1 MAAIVR
7 TGIFYDGSFFARV
20 SDHYRYQHD
29 RAARISIGG
38 FHELVR
44 HEVASNEKVDPTA
57 CRLVEAH
64 YFRGRFP
71 AEEAERHDALLR
83 ERRFEDVLIR
93 AGITP
98 HFLLMPTARAGNDG
112 AATPP
117 VREKGTDVWLALE
130 AYEIALRRGLDVVV
144 LVTGDSD
151 FLQLVRKLTAIGT
164 RTLLTAWDLERSR
177 TRTAQVLIDAV
188 TYPVMMSDLIDAR
201 DRRND
206 PMIDNLFMSPSSGD
220 QPSEAEAPRVVEP
233 VGVREARVAAR
244 APEAVSAEPLKPS
257 EVASG
262 VINNVIYDKGF
273 GFIRPDWGGENLFFH
288 ANDVEGCEF
297 AELHIQDPV
306 RFVVASNPRDGRPQA
321 VRVSPRWP
329 SGNV

>member
-7 TGIFYDGSFFARV
+7 TGIFYDGSFFAHV
-20 SDHYRYQHD
+20 SDHYRYQHE

-38 FHELVR
+38 FHEFVR
-44 HEVASNEKVDPTA
+44 HEVAANEQVDPRL
-57 CRLVEAH
+57 CSLVEAH

-71 AEEAERHDALLR
+71 AENAERHDALLR
-83 ERRFEDVLIR
+83 ERKFEDVLIR

-98 HFLLMPTARAGNDG
+98 HFLLMPTVRAQDEGTD
-112 AATPP
+112 APP

-130 AYEIALRRGLDVVV
+130 AYEIALRRELDVVV

-177 TRTAQVLIDAV
+177 TRTAQVLIDAA

-206 PMIDNLFMSPSSGD
+206 PIIDNLFMSPSPGDPSSGMETLSMAEREGPGGTRVRP
-220 QPSEAEAPRVVEP
+220 QVPEAPSGEP
-233 VGVREARVAAR
+233 VNPADVVI
-244 APEAVSAEPLKPS
+244 
-257 EVASG
+257 G

-273 GFIRPDWGGENLFFH
+273 GFIRPERGGENLFFH

-297 AELHIQDPV
+297 AELQAQDPV
-306 RFVVASNPRDGRPQA
+306 RFVVSSNPRDGRPHA
-321 VRVSPRWP
+321 TRVSPRW
-329 SGNV
+329 SNGNV